1 MLANACWPWPCG
13 YIIGTRE
20 NFAPLSAYKK
30 GWGNLP
36 NRRELI
42 RLLVGYSDSFSLE
55 HRLFNIFSLAAFF
68 FSILLSIVNLAIKLP
83 LILILTPLSFGLLLA
98 FCFYVS
104 RKKKVFQLPVKVCIT
119 AMLFMAPVVWIYN
132 GGSTGGSQ
140 YFLIFIGILA
150 AIVRGGRL
158 RYYLM
163 FVFILLLSALISI
176 EYLYPQAITYFT
188 SPGQRYI
195 SVLFGFNLSALTIVL
210 IFTVF
215 ADGYRAEQQRVKQ
228 YAQNMEE
235 IAITDGL
242 TGLYN
247 HRFVRQRLEEEI
259 SKARRYKRKLSVIM
273 LDIDHFKKLNDTQG
287 HQFGDYVL
295 KRIAEILQQS
305 VRNTDTIGRYGG
317 EEFIIVCSETGLAES
332 YMLAN
337 RLRAEIERSQFKR
350 QVQVTI
356 SGGVAE
362 LHEENIQQLVEKAD
376 RCLYSAKR
384 LGRNRIGM

>member
-1 MLANACWPWPCG
+1 M
-13 YIIGTRE
+13 
-20 NFAPLSAYKK
+20 K

-36 NRRELI
+36 NRRDFL
-42 RLLVGYSDSFSLE
+42 RLLVGYSESFSLE
-55 HRLFNIFSLAAFF
+55 HRLFNIFSLIAFF
-68 FSILLSIVNLAIKLP
+68 SSVLLSIVNFIIKLP
-83 LILILTPLSFGLLLA
+83 SFLVFIPLSFGFLMA
-98 FCFYVS
+98 YCFYLS
-104 RKKKVFQLPVKVCIT
+104 RKKKVFQLPVLVCAI
-119 AMLFMAPVVWIYN
+119 AMMFIAPVLWIYN

-140 YFLIFIGILA
+140 YFLMFIGILA
-150 AIVRGGRL
+150 AMVNTGRL
-158 RYYLM
+158 RYFLLLI
-163 FVFILLLSALISI
+163 FILIVSGLVSL
-176 EYLYPQAITYFT
+176 EYLYPQSITYFV
-188 SPGQRYI
+188 SPGQRYV

-210 IFTVF
+210 LFAVF
-215 ADGYRAEQQRVKQ
+215 ADGYRLEQQRAKK

-287 HQFGDYVL
+287 HQYGDYVL
-295 KRIAEILQQS
+295 KKIAEILQQS

>member
-1 MLANACWPWPCG
+1 M
-13 YIIGTRE
+13 
-20 NFAPLSAYKK
+20 KK
-30 GWGNLP
+30 
-36 NRRELI
+36 RRDFL
-42 RLLVGYSDSFSLE
+42 RLLVGYSESFSIE
-55 HRLFNIFSLAAFF
+55 HRLFNAFSLIIFF
-68 FSILLSIVNLAIKLP
+68 SSILLAIINLIIKLP
-83 LILILTPLSFGLLLA
+83 VISVLALLAWGLLMA
-98 FCFYVS
+98 FCFYMS
-104 RKKKVFQLPVKVCIT
+104 RKKKAFQMPVLT
-119 AMLFMAPVVWIYN
+119 SAAAMLFIAPVLWIYN

-150 AIVRGGRL
+150 AIVNNSRL
-158 RYYLM
+158 RYYLLLI
-163 FVFILLLSALISI
+163 FILLLSGLISI
-176 EYLYPQAITYFT
+176 EYLYPESISYFT
-188 SPGQRYI
+188 SPGQRFI
-195 SVLFGFNLSALTIVL
+195 SVLLGFNLSALTIVL
-210 IFTVF
+210 LFAVF
-215 ADGYRAEQQRVKQ
+215 ADGYRLEQQRVKQ

-287 HQFGDYVL
+287 HQYGDYVL

-317 EEFIIVCSETGLAES
+317 EEFIIICSETGLAEA
-332 YMLAN
+332 YRLAN

-362 LHEENIQQLVEKAD
+362 LHEEDIQQLVEKAD

>member
-1 MLANACWPWPCG
+1 M
-13 YIIGTRE
+13 
-20 NFAPLSAYKK
+20 
-30 GWGNLP
+30 P
-36 NRRELI
+36 NRRNFL
-42 RLLVGYSDSFSLE
+42 RLLVGYSESFSLE
-55 HRLFNIFSLAAFF
+55 HRLFNIFSLVAFF
-68 FSILLSIVNLAIKLP
+68 ASILLSIVNLIIRLP
-83 LILILTPLSFGLLLA
+83 LILVLAPLFFGFLMA
-98 FCFYVS
+98 FCFYIS
-104 RKKKVFQLPVKVCIT
+104 RKKRVFQLPVLVCET
-119 AMLFMAPVVWIYN
+119 AMLFLAPVLWMYN

-140 YFLIFIGILA
+140 YILIFIGILA
-150 AIVRGGRL
+150 AIVNTGRL
-158 RYYLM
+158 RYYLLIA
-163 FVFILLLSALISI
+163 FVLLLSGLISL
-176 EYLYPQAITYFT
+176 EYLYPETITCFT
-188 SPGQRYI
+188 SPAQRYV
-195 SVLFGFNLSALTIVL
+195 SVLFGFNISALTVVL
-210 IFTVF
+210 LFAVF
-215 ADGYRAEQQRVKQ
+215 ADGYRLEQSRVKQ

-287 HQFGDYVL
+287 HQYGDYVL
-295 KRIAEILQQS
+295 KQIAEILRQS
-305 VRNTDTIGRYGG
+305 IRNTDTIGRYGG

-350 QVQVTI
+350 QLQVTI

-362 LHEENIQQLVEKAD
+362 LHEEDIQQLVEKAD

>member
-1 MLANACWPWPCG
+1 M
-13 YIIGTRE
+13 E
-20 NFAPLSAYKK
+20 K
-30 GWGNLP
+30 
-36 NRRELI
+36 RRDFL
-42 RLLVGYSDSFSLE
+42 RLLVGYSESFSLE
-55 HRLFNIFSLAAFF
+55 HRLFNIFSLIAFF
-68 FSILLSIVNLAIKLP
+68 SSILLSMVNLIIKLP
-83 LILILTPLSFGLLLA
+83 LVLVLAPLFFGFLMA
-98 FCFYVS
+98 FCFYIS
-104 RKKKVFQLPVKVCIT
+104 RKKKAFQPAVLVCAT
-119 AMLFMAPVVWIYN
+119 AMLFMAPVLWIYN
-132 GGSTGGSQ
+132 GGSTGGGQ

-150 AIVRGGRL
+150 AIVNTGRL
-158 RYYLM
+158 RYYLLLA
-163 FVFILLLSALISI
+163 FILILSGLISL
-176 EYLYPQAITYFT
+176 EYLYPEAITYFT
-188 SPGQRYI
+188 SPGQRYV
-195 SVLFGFNLSALTIVL
+195 SVLLGFNLAALTIVL
-210 IFTVF
+210 LFTVF
-215 ADGYRAEQQRVKQ
+215 ADGYRLEQQRVKQ

-287 HQFGDYVL
+287 HQYGDYVL
-295 KRIAEILQQS
+295 KRIAEILQQN